1 MPRQTAFSVFRK
13 QRKGGKMNSFMSWVG
28 GKKLLRDEVII
39 RMPPFYEKYIEV
51 FGGAGWVLFRKSPE
65 NEIEVFN
72 DFNSNL
78 VNLYRC
84 VRDNPAK
91 LKYKLRYV
99 LNSREDF
106 RWIAFLH
113 KKGLFPRFRDYD
125 RAAKFYQLIRYS
137 YASGLDSFASQPHSI
152 WGDFP
157 LIDMASRR
165 LQKVIIENQDFE
177 VLIKHYDSPVSFF
190 YCDPPYYATES
201 YYKDVGFTKKDHV
214 RLRDTLIEC
223 KGKFLVSY
231 NDCPEIRELWN
242 HDDIRIE
249 SVSRVD
255 NLRQRYEKGA
265 VYGELF
271 ISNYDTKER
280 QNMHHQLSFLEDE
293 YTGGN
298 IL

>member
-1 MPRQTAFSVFRK
+1 
-13 QRKGGKMNSFMSWVG
+13 MNSFLSWVG
-28 GKKLLRDEVII
+28 GKKLLRDDVII

-65 NEIEVFN
+65 NEVEVFN
-72 DFNSNL
+72 DLNSNL

-113 KKGLFPRFRDYD
+113 KKGVFTRFHDYD

-137 YASGLDSFASQPHSI
+137 YGSTLDSFASQPHSI

-190 YCDPPYYATES
+190 YCDPPYFATES
-201 YYKDVGFTKKDHV
+201 YYKDVGFTKKDHI
-214 RLRDTLIEC
+214 RLRDTLVRI

-231 NDCPEIRELWN
+231 NDCPEIRELWKR
-242 HDDIRIE
+242 DGIRIK
-249 SVSRVD
+249 SVSRLD
-255 NLRQRYEKGA
+255 NLRQRYQKGA
-265 VYGELF
+265 TYDELF
-271 ISNYDTKER
+271 ISNYDTNER
-280 QNMHHQLSFLEDE
+280 QNMCHQLSFLESE
-293 YTGGN
+293 YAGG
-298 IL
+298 IT

>member
-1 MPRQTAFSVFRK
+1 
-13 QRKGGKMNSFMSWVG
+13 MNSFMSWVG
-28 GKKLLRDEVII
+28 GKKALRDDVII
-39 RMPPFYEKYIEV
+39 RMPPFYDKYIEV
-51 FGGAGWVLFRKSPE
+51 FGGAGWVLFRKTPE
-65 NEIEVFN
+65 HEAEVFN

-106 RWIAFLH
+106 RWRVFLH
-113 KKGLFPRFRDYD
+113 KKGIFTRFHDYD

-137 YASGLDSFASQPHSI
+137 YGSALESFASQPHSI
-152 WGDFP
+152 WNDFP

-177 VLIKHYDSPVSFF
+177 VLIKHYDSPGSFF

-201 YYKDVGFTKKDHV
+201 YYKDVGFTKNDHV
-214 RLRDTLIEC
+214 RLRDTLSKI

-231 NDCPEIRELWN
+231 NDCPEIRELWAYEGI
-242 HDDIRIE
+242 HIE
-249 SVSRVD
+249 SVSRMD
-255 NLRQRYEKGA
+255 NFRQRYSGGA
-265 VYGELF
+265 MYNELF
-271 ISNYDTKER
+271 ISNYDTSER
-280 QNMHHQLSFLEDE
+280 ERAEHQLSLFDD
-293 YTGGN
+293 GG
-298 IL
+298 II

>member
-1 MPRQTAFSVFRK
+1 
-13 QRKGGKMNSFMSWVG
+13 MNSFMSWVG
-28 GKKLLRDEVII
+28 GKKALRDEVII

-51 FGGAGWVLFRKSPE
+51 FGGAGWVLFRKSPQ
-65 NEIEVFN
+65 NEVEVFN

-106 RWIAFLH
+106 RWIVFLH
-113 KKGLFPRFRDYD
+113 KKGLFPRFHDYD

-137 YASGLDSFASQPHSI
+137 YASSLDSFASQPHSI

-214 RLRDTLIEC
+214 RLRDTLMEC

-231 NDCPEIRELWN
+231 NDCPEIRELWDN
-242 HDDIRIE
+242 PNIRIE
-249 SVSRVD
+249 EITRIN
-255 NLRQRYEKGA
+255 NLAQRYEGGCQYA
-265 VYGELF
+265 ELF
-271 ISNYDTKER
+271 ISNYDTNER
-280 QNMHHQLSFLEDE
+280 GKVDQQLSLFDN
-293 YTGGN
+293 GGN
-298 IL
+298 I

>member
-1 MPRQTAFSVFRK
+1 
-13 QRKGGKMNSFMSWVG
+13 MNSFMSWVG
-28 GKKLLRDEVII
+28 GKKALRDDVII
-39 RMPPFYEKYIEV
+39 RMPPFYDKYIEV
-51 FGGAGWVLFRKSPE
+51 FGGAGWVLFRKTPE
-65 NEIEVFN
+65 HEAEVFN

-106 RWIAFLH
+106 RWLVFLH
-113 KKGLFPRFRDYD
+113 KKGIFTRFHDYD

-137 YASGLDSFASQPHSI
+137 YGSALESFASQPHSI
-152 WGDFP
+152 WNDFP

-177 VLIKHYDSPVSFF
+177 VLIKHYDSPGSFF

-201 YYKDVGFTKKDHV
+201 YYKDVGFTKNDHV
-214 RLRDTLIEC
+214 RLRDTLSKI

-231 NDCPEIRELWN
+231 NDCPEIRELWAYEGI
-242 HDDIRIE
+242 HIE
-249 SVSRVD
+249 SVSRMD
-255 NLRQRYEKGA
+255 NFRQRYSGGA
-265 VYGELF
+265 MYNELF
-271 ISNYDTKER
+271 ISNYDTSER
-280 QNMHHQLSFLEDE
+280 ERAEHQLSLFDD
-293 YTGGN
+293 GG
-298 IL
+298 II

>member
-1 MPRQTAFSVFRK
+1 
-13 QRKGGKMNSFMSWVG
+13 MNSFMSWVG
-28 GKKLLRDEVII
+28 GKKALRDEVII

-65 NEIEVFN
+65 NEVEVFN

-106 RWIAFLH
+106 RWIAYLH
-113 KKGLFPRFRDYD
+113 KRGLFPRFHDYD
-125 RAAKFYQLIRYS
+125 RAAKFYQIIRYS
-137 YASGLDSFASQPHSI
+137 YGSTLDSFASQPHSI

-165 LQKVIIENQDFE
+165 IQKVIIENQDFE

-190 YCDPPYYATES
+190 YCDPPYFATEN
-201 YYKDVGFTKKDHV
+201 YYKDVGFTAKDHV
-214 RLRDTLIEC
+214 RLCETLAGI

-231 NDCPEIRELWN
+231 NDCPEIRKLW
-242 HDDIRIE
+242 DRDGIRIE

-265 VYGELF
+265 AYGELF

-280 QNMHHQLSFLEDE
+280 QNMCHQLSFMEDE
-293 YTGGN
+293 YTGGI

>member
-1 MPRQTAFSVFRK
+1 
-13 QRKGGKMNSFMSWVG
+13 MNSFMSWVG
-28 GKKLLRDEVII
+28 GKKALRDEVII

-65 NEIEVFN
+65 NEVEVFN

-113 KKGLFPRFRDYD
+113 KKGVFPRFHDYD

-137 YASGLDSFASQPHSI
+137 YGNTLDSFASQPHSI

-165 LQKVIIENQDFE
+165 LQRVIIENQDFE

-190 YCDPPYYATES
+190 YCDPPYFATEN
-201 YYKDVGFTKKDHV
+201 YYKDVGFTAKDHV
-214 RLRDTLIEC
+214 RLCETLAGI

-231 NDCPEIRELWN
+231 NDCPEIRELWER
-242 HDDIRIE
+242 DGIRIE

-255 NLRQRYEKGA
+255 NLRQRYSGGA
-265 VYGELF
+265 VYDELF
-271 ISNYDTKER
+271 ISNYDTGER
-280 QNMHHQLSFLEDE
+280 QNMHRQLSFPDV
-293 YTGGN
+293 
-298 IL
+298 

>member
-1 MPRQTAFSVFRK
+1 
-13 QRKGGKMNSFMSWVG
+13 MNSFMSWVG
-28 GKKLLRDEVII
+28 GKKALRDDVII
-39 RMPPFYEKYIEV
+39 RMPPFYDKYIEV
-51 FGGAGWVLFRKSPE
+51 FGGAGWVLFRKTPE
-65 NEIEVFN
+65 NEAEVFN

-106 RWIAFLH
+106 RWIVFLH
-113 KKGLFPRFRDYD
+113 KKGIFTRFHDYD

-137 YASGLDSFASQPHSI
+137 YGSALESFASQPHSI
-152 WGDFP
+152 WNDFP

-177 VLIKHYDSPVSFF
+177 VLIKHYDSPGSFF

-201 YYKDVGFTKKDHV
+201 YYKDVGFTKNDHV
-214 RLRDTLIEC
+214 RLRDTLSKI

-231 NDCPEIRELWN
+231 NDCPEIRELWAYEGI
-242 HDDIRIE
+242 HIE
-249 SVSRVD
+249 SVSRMD
-255 NLRQRYEKGA
+255 NFRQRYSGGA
-265 VYGELF
+265 MYNELF
-271 ISNYDTKER
+271 ISNYDTSER
-280 QNMHHQLSFLEDE
+280 ERAEHQLSLFDD
-293 YTGGN
+293 GG
-298 IL
+298 II

>member
-1 MPRQTAFSVFRK
+1 
-13 QRKGGKMNSFMSWVG
+13 MNSFMSWVG
-28 GKKLLRDEVII
+28 GKKALRDDVII
-39 RMPPFYEKYIEV
+39 RMPPFYDKYIEV
-51 FGGAGWVLFRKSPE
+51 FGGAGWVLFRKTPE
-65 NEIEVFN
+65 NEAEVFN

-106 RWIAFLH
+106 RWLVFLH
-113 KKGLFPRFRDYD
+113 KKGIFTRFHDYD

-137 YASGLDSFASQPHSI
+137 YGSALESFASQPHSI
-152 WGDFP
+152 WNDFP

-177 VLIKHYDSPVSFF
+177 VLIKHYDSPGSFF

-201 YYKDVGFTKKDHV
+201 YYKDVGFTKNDHV
-214 RLRDTLIEC
+214 RLRDTLAKI

-231 NDCPEIRELWN
+231 NDCPEIRELWAYEGI
-242 HDDIRIE
+242 HIE
-249 SVSRVD
+249 SVSRMD
-255 NLRQRYEKGA
+255 NFRQRYSGGA
-265 VYGELF
+265 MYNELF
-271 ISNYDTKER
+271 ISNYDTSER
-280 QNMHHQLSFLEDE
+280 ERAEHQLSLFDD
-293 YTGGN
+293 GG
-298 IL
+298 IV